1 SNRLIYI
8 YKITI
13 KRHLSGGERIRLKL
27 KKVDSYEKKEN
38 KVKNKEK
45 VLSKIEKLENEIK
58 EIDFV
63 MTNNQSDY
71 ETHNKLYERKEALS
85 DELESVMELWV
96 SLEE

>member
-1 SNRLIYI
+1 M
-8 YKITI
+8 
-13 KRHLSGGERIRLKL
+13 KL

-38 KVKNKEK
+38 KVKNKEQ
-45 VLSKIEKLENEIK
+45 VLSKIEKLESEIK

-71 ETHNKLYERKEALS
+71 ETLNKLYERKEALS